1 MDITSLDLSGSLDLL
16 FPRQEDKENL
26 LEAFSKIGD
35 SIEDPYKDLS
45 SDEIE
50 SMNQRI
56 KMVSNK
62 IILPIDEYV
71 SDNIIIEPDL
81 SGITPFSEKFEVLK
95 KLPNYEIGAIV
106 NASDLTNLEFLL
118 KFNIIKEV

>member
-35 SIEDPYKDLS
+35 SIEDPYKHLS

-50 SMNQRI
+50 SMNERI

-62 IILPIDEYV
+62 IILPIDDYV
-71 SDNIIIEPDL
+71 SSNTIIEPDL
-81 SGITPFSEKFEVLK
+81 SGITPSSEKFEILK

-106 NASDLTNLEFLL
+106 NSSDLTNLEFLL
-118 KFNIIKEV
+118 KFNIIKEI